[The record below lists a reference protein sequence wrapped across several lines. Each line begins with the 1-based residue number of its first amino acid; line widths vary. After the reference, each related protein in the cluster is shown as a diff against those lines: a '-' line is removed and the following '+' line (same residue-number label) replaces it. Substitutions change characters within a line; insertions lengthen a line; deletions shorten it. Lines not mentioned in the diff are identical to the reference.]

1 MNPADAIGI
10 GIFLLLVLAIVL
22 VYNSNQQAQR
32 NAMRRALIEKFGS
45 AQDLGTFLQTSGG
58 RQFMADLSTGNASA
72 SILASVQK
80 GIILFLLGF
89 GFASAGGM
97 NSAKPVVGIGAIIC
111 CTGIGFLVSAVVTY
125 IMSRAMGLISKK
137 QES

>member
-1 MNPADAIGI
+1 MNPAELIGL
-10 GIFLLLVLAIVL
+10 GVFLLLALAIVL
-22 VYNSNQQAQR
+22 AYNSNQQIQR

-45 AQDLGTFLQTSGG
+45 AQDLGAFLQTSGG

-89 GFASAGGM
+89 GFAGAGGM
-97 NSAKPVVGIGAIIC
+97 NSAKPVVGVGAIIL
-111 CTGIGFLVSAVVTY
+111 CTGIGFLVSAAVTY

-137 QES
+137 QEN